1 MNYNICIMNTTAF
14 RYSIFRTHIHH
25 QYKLIQPSQFSLVQ
39 MLSHVRLFATLWPA
53 PCQASLSITN
63 SRNLHK
69 LISVESVMQS
79 NHLILCRPLFLPP
92 SIFPKIRIFSNGS
105 VLHTRWQKYRS
116 FSFNIRPSNKYSQLI
131 SLGWTGWISL
141 QSKGLSRVFSN
152 TTVQKHQFFRAQL
165 SLVQLSY
172 PYMITGKTI
181 ALTRGTFVEK
191 VMSLLFN
198 MLSRSSERY
207 GIKS

>member
-1 MNYNICIMNTTAF
+1 MNTTAF

-39 MLSHVRLFATLWPA
+39 MLSHVRLFVTLWPA

-79 NHLILCRPLFLPP
+79 NHLILCRPLLLPP

-141 QSKGLSRVFSN
+141 QSKGFSRVFSN
-152 TTVQKHQFFRAQL
+152 TTHSSKTSILWHSAFFM
-165 SLVQLSY
+165 VQLSH
-172 PYMITGKTI
+172 PYMTTGKTI
-181 ALTRGTFVEK
+181 ALTRWSFVDK
-191 VMSLLFN
+191 VLSLLF
-198 MLSRSSERY
+198 LISCLH
-207 GIKS
+207 